1 MISKLSITFHINFC
15 IIYWEGIHGFIESS
29 FISHSEVKDLWSQM
43 FFYHAPV
50 HTSMLVKIGDAS
62 DKINVHSNEFI
73 LFNNAEEVN

>member
-1 MISKLSITFHINFC
+1 
-15 IIYWEGIHGFIESS
+15 
-29 FISHSEVKDLWSQM
+29 M